1 LYLKK
6 SLVFKLT
13 LCYIIAISV
22 FYAITNTIGSYYIKE
37 ILTEYEIKDM
47 KITANNI
54 KSSNKLDYYYANVLT
69 LEELKTYILSISE
82 VVSSNIWL
90 LDSKGKIIIDSSGKI
105 SEKDNINIT
114 TYDNTILE
122 KEYIDKLSLSSIM
135 TEPCICSINKISKD
149 KDTLGY
155 IFLNLPYDNIE
166 TQYANFITKLNVLVL
181 LICPVLIGIFV
192 LIYFLTIYPV
202 HKITKYTIEY
212 SKGNFNYE
220 LKLNTNDE
228 YKELADA
235 ITYMAGELYHLDE
248 HQRKFISNISHDIR
262 SPLTSIKG
270 YVEAMLDGTIP
281 IDNQEKYL
289 KIILF
294 ESERLTELTSNLLTL
309 NKLGNHT
316 MTLDKALFDIN
327 YIIEKTIETYE
338 GRCNDNEIS
347 LICNFETEKQHV
359 YADKSQIQQ
368 VLNNLIDNA
377 IKFSPKNSQIIVS
390 TYLRTEKVFVSVKD
404 SGEGIPKDSLTKI
417 WERFYK
423 IDPSR
428 GKDKKGTGLGLAI
441 TKDIINAHNENINVV
456 STEGVGTEFVFTL
469 PKSNG

>member
-1 LYLKK
+1 MKK

-22 FYAITNTIGSYYIKE
+22 FYAIANTIGSHYIKE
-37 ILTEYEIKDM
+37 VLTDYELKDM
-47 KITANNI
+47 KATAKNI

-69 LEELKTYILSISE
+69 LEELKTYISSISE
-82 VVSSNIWL
+82 VVSANIWI
-90 LDSKGKIIIDSSGKI
+90 LDSDGKIIIDSSGKI
-105 SEKDNINIT
+105 SEKDNINLS
-114 TYDNTILE
+114 TYDDTLLN
-122 KEYIDKLSLSSIM
+122 KEYVDKLLLSSIM
-135 TEPCICSINKISKD
+135 SEPCICSINKINND
-149 KDTLGY
+149 KETLGY
-155 IFLNLPYDNIE
+155 ILLNLPYDSID
-166 TQYANFITKLNVLVL
+166 TQYANLITKLNILVL
-181 LICPVLIGIFV
+181 LICPVLIGIFI

-202 HKITKYTIEY
+202 HKITKYAIEY
-212 SKGNFNYE
+212 SKGHFNYE
-220 LKLNTNDE
+220 LKIKTNDE
-228 YKELADA
+228 YKDLADA
-235 ITYMAGELYHLDE
+235 ITYMAGELNHLDE

-281 IDNQEKYL
+281 VDSQEKYL
-289 KIILF
+289 NIILF

-309 NKLGNHT
+309 NQLGNHT
-316 MTLDKALFDIN
+316 MLLDKSLFDIN

-338 GRCNDNEIS
+338 GRCSDNDIS
-347 LICNFETEKQHV
+347 LICNFETEKQQV

-377 IKFSPKNSQIIVS
+377 IKFSHKNSQIIVS

-404 SGEGIPKDSLTKI
+404 SGEGIPKDSLKKI

-469 PKSNG
+469 PKNKI